1 MNQYDL
7 RDHFIAVLND
17 GLAAKAISKKTGI
30 PQYILSNFKTGKLF
44 LCEEDAARLEEYL
57 SIVVIP

>member
-30 PQYILSNFKTGKLF
+30 PQYILSNFKTGKLL
-44 LCEEDAARLEEYL
+44 LCEEDAVKLEEYL
-57 SIVVIP
+57 SKVVIP